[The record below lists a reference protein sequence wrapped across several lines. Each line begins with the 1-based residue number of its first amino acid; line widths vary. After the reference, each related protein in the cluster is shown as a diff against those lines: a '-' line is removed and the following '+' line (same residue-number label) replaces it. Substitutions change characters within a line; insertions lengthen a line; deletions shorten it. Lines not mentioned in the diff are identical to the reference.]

1 MKNII
6 ELPLKG
12 SIALLLNDADI
23 NILDFGILHN
33 NKRIVV
39 CDSCIAP
46 INKGAYIYVPVLNR
60 ILCQR
65 CFDDWQKNGKWYPED
80 NNYQN
85 RYALSIANTM
95 GYKSLD
101 DIPTIEYDNVDTDS
115 DDVYANLSD
124 KELKEIY
131 DDMVADN
138 EISRQK
144 EENY

>member
-1 MKNII
+1 MKKII
-6 ELPLKG
+6 NLPLKG

-33 NKRIVV
+33 NKRIVL
-39 CDSCIAP
+39 CDTCNISIH
-46 INKGAYIYVPVLNR
+46 KGAYIYVPVLNQ

-65 CFDDWQKNGKWYPED
+65 CFEDWQKNGAWYED
-80 NNYQN
+80 DKNYQ
-85 RYALSIANTM
+85 YTHALNVANKL

-115 DDVYANLSD
+115 DDKYANLSN

-131 DDMVADN
+131 DDMVADD

-144 EENY
+144 EL

>member
-1 MKNII
+1 MKKII

-12 SIALLLNDADI
+12 SVAFLLDNADMRKLGFGFWHNKDNMVAL
-23 NILDFGILHN
+23 
-33 NKRIVV
+33 
-39 CDSCIAP
+39 CDTCGAQID
-46 INKGAYIYVPVLNR
+46 KGSYIYVPVMNH
-60 ILCQR
+60 ILCQK
-65 CFDDWQKNGKWYPED
+65 CFEDWQKNGTWYPED

-101 DIPTIEYDNVDTDS
+101 DIPTIEYDHVDTDS

-124 KELKEIY
+124 KELKEVY
-131 DDMVADN
+131 DDMVADD

-144 EENY
+144 EL